1 MRIFLT
7 GFMGS
12 GKTTMGR
19 KLANYLGYQFVD
31 LDKFLEEKAGMS
43 INDFFQLHGETAFR
57 EFEKEILQNSS
68 FSENTVIATGGGAP
82 CYFDNMGWMNK
93 NGVTVYLMVPPKGL
107 VDRLKHATDRPL
119 IKGLSEQDLLKFITE
134 KLKDREPFY
143 KQARYI
149 VNGLNLTAEKF
160 ASCIELS

>member
-1 MRIFLT
+1 MKIFLT

-19 KLANYLGYQFVD
+19 KLATYLKYKFVD
-31 LDKFLEEKAGMS
+31 LDKFLEDKAGMS

-82 CYFDNMGWMNK
+82 CYFDNMDWMNR

-134 KLKDREPFY
+134 KLKEREPFY
-143 KQARYI
+143 KKARYI